1 VPALPGDERNDPLVP
16 SGASE
21 PPDTVTREPRSLSP
35 PWWTVAGAIALAGY
49 AWVVAG
55 LRPFTDPENVLVA
68 LPILA
73 VVVLAARQGRSTSDP
88 TNRSARARHGAV
100 VWLGLVSAIAAWE
113 LIALF
118 SSPRDDHPTMSSIAD
133 WIMSVRV
140 GRTVLV
146 IVWLALGV
154 ALARRSFLRPRR

>member
-1 VPALPGDERNDPLVP
+1 
-16 SGASE
+16 
-21 PPDTVTREPRSLSP
+21 
-35 PWWTVAGAIALAGY
+35 
-49 AWVVAG
+49 VVAG
-55 LRPFTDPENVLVA
+55 LRPFTDPENILVA

-154 ALARRSFLRPRR
+154 ALARRPFLRPRR

>member
-1 VPALPGDERNDPLVP
+1 
-16 SGASE
+16 
-21 PPDTVTREPRSLSP
+21 VTRKPRSLSP
-35 PWWTVAGAIALAGY
+35 PWLALVGAIALIGY

-68 LPILA
+68 LPIVA
-73 VVVLAARQGRSTSDP
+73 VVVLAARRGRSNPDP
-88 TNRSARARHGAV
+88 PDRSAPAPHGAV
-100 VWLGLVSAIAAWE
+100 VWAGLASAVAVWE

-118 SSPRDDHPTMSSIAD
+118 SSPREDHPTLSSIAD

-146 IVWLALGV
+146 IVWLALGL
-154 ALARRSFLRPRR
+154 ALARRPSLGPGR

>member
-1 VPALPGDERNDPLVP
+1 M
-16 SGASE
+16 
-21 PPDTVTREPRSLSP
+21 VTRTPRSLSP
-35 PWWTVAGAIALAGY
+35 PWLAVVGAVALVGY

-73 VVVLAARQGRSTSDP
+73 VFVLAARRGRSTSDP
-88 TNRSARARHGAV
+88 PNPSAPASHGAL
-100 VWLGLVSAIAAWE
+100 VWLGLVGAVVAWE

-118 SSPRDDHPTMSSIAD
+118 SSPRDDHPTMSTIAD
-133 WIMSVRV
+133 WIMSARV
-140 GRTVLV
+140 GRTFAV

-154 ALARRSFLRPRR
+154 ALARPASPRPRR

>member
-1 VPALPGDERNDPLVP
+1 MAPY
-16 SGASE
+16 GANWR
-21 PPDTVTREPRSLSP
+21 PKMVTRTARALSRPRLA
-35 PWWTVAGAIALAGY
+35 VVGALALIGY

-68 LPILA
+68 LPI
-73 VVVLAARQGRSTSDP
+73 VVVFLLAARRGRSTLEAPSQP
-88 TNRSARARHGAV
+88 LGTAPPQHGAL
-100 VWLGLVSAIAAWE
+100 VWLGLIGALVGWE

-140 GRTVLV
+140 GRTLFV
-146 IVWLALGV
+146 IVWLLFGV
-154 ALARRSFLRPRR
+154 ALALRPARGPGR